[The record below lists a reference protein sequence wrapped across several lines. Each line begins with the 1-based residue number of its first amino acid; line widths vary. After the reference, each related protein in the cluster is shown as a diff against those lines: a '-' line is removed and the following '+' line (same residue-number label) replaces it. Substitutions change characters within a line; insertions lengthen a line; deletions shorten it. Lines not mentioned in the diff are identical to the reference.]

1 VPLWRGTG
9 VPVGEWREHRLRYQ
23 RDSWFASATMPDDL
37 YAYLPAERTEA
48 VETWLHM
55 PLRDC
60 CICGAP
66 VYPTDPRCL
75 DPGVPEDAATVVHL
89 SCAAAVE

>member
-1 VPLWRGTG
+1 
-9 VPVGEWREHRLRYQ
+9 
-23 RDSWFASATMPDDL
+23 MPDDP
-37 YAYLPAERTEA
+37 YAHLPPERAEA
-48 VETWLHM
+48 VETWLST

-89 SCAAAVE
+89 SCAAASE

>member
-1 VPLWRGTG
+1 L
-9 VPVGEWREHRLRYQ
+9 HDHL
-23 RDSWFASATMPDDL
+23 DAWFASAMPIDL
-37 YAYLPAERTEA
+37 YSYLPPERA
-48 VETWLHM
+48 KAARVWLQT

-89 SCAAAVE
+89 SCAAASE